1 MKRFFLVCGLVIAL
15 LCRLCWS
22 SASRVETLKSWYDKL
37 DTTDGA
43 GMDRFYS
50 HAAHYAA
57 ELSVDSDNPMTAEQ
71 VLFKF
76 SRLAAITSVKSGEFG
91 TIGTGSLGKQLED
104 IYHLLGCG
112 DQLTAEQMETAR
124 KTLDICTLNE
134 WMRINSSP

>member
-1 MKRFFLVCGLVIAL
+1 MPTKVTTENSSVQAEQTTDVDNFEMKDFPEQWNENMGI
-15 LCRLCWS
+15 
-22 SASRVETLKSWYDKL
+22 SRRQFETLKSWYDKL

-57 ELSVDSDNPMTAEQ
+57 ELSVDADNPMTAEQ

-91 TIGTGSLGKQLED
+91 TIAPVPS
-104 IYHLLGCG
+104 
-112 DQLTAEQMETAR
+112 ASSW
-124 KTLDICTLNE
+124 KTFTICWAAVT
-134 WMRINSSP
+134 S